1 MSTLINKPVHVSVV
15 DELGRQLKAASAS
28 GMQHKAD
35 ALTAIMESFGVLP
48 PKTVSANG
56 AKLGVEYYF
65 E

>member
-48 PKTVSANG
+48 P
-56 AKLGVEYYF
+56 
-65 E
+65 